1 MVRLRPDM
9 HAHLGHTTGTST
21 ATEHAAATRDRR
33 PLLTRSSPADTSHSG
48 RVVLD
53 ENERI
58 LPGNRGW
65 RQAEGERCLGGDG
78 SVCRCPERAARRG
91 SRSRAALLAALAG
104 CRQPPVDQACQGD
117 QQASCISWHAWGRG
131 SSAGEGARWRA
142 ERPSEQTLATGSRG
156 RGLRRGGRGAHPQE
170 KSPNSSRLTGDAKNP
185 EAGAEKVV
193 DLAHPRAVMKVEVG
207 GLCTGVSQS
216 EG

>member
-65 RQAEGERCLGGDG
+65 RQAEGERCLGGEG

-91 SRSRAALLAALAG
+91 SRSRAALLAAAAAWPK
-104 CRQPPVDQACQGD
+104 RPMDQACHRV
-117 QQASCISWHAWGRG
+117 QQAYCINWGAW
-131 SSAGEGARWRA
+131 
-142 ERPSEQTLATGSRG
+142 T
-156 RGLRRGGRGAHPQE
+156 
-170 KSPNSSRLTGDAKNP
+170 
-185 EAGAEKVV
+185 
-193 DLAHPRAVMKVEVG
+193 VG
-207 GLCTGVSQS
+207 
-216 EG
+216 